1 VVTWLRR
8 SFLTGLFV
16 TVPVVVSLA
25 ACVWLFRTVDG
36 LVGPYWQRW
45 IGVQVPGLGLLTTAV
60 LILGVGVVAGNVL
73 GKRALKQA
81 DTLLERVPLFGTIYA
96 PVKQMAAAFA
106 PGNEAGFKRV
116 VLVEDP
122 RRGWILGF
130 LTREFSVESAR
141 GDEAYVAV
149 FVPTNHL
156 YLGDV
161 LIVPAS
167 AARYPDLTVEEGV
180 RVVLTGGMALPAR
193 LREPGGV
200 GPGGAEAGGVRA
212 WDLSTKG

>member
-1 VVTWLRR
+1 MVWLRR
-8 SFLTGLFV
+8 NFLTGLFV

-25 ACVWLFRTVDG
+25 ACVWVFRAVDG

-45 IGVQVPGLGLLTTAV
+45 IGTAVPGLGLLTTAV
-60 LILGVGVVAGNVL
+60 LVLCVGVLASNVL
-73 GKRALKQA
+73 GRRALQQA
-81 DTLLERVPLFGTIYA
+81 DALLERVPLFGTIYA

-106 PGNEAGFKRV
+106 PGNESGFKRV

-130 LTREFSVESAR
+130 LTREFCVDGPGGA
-141 GDEAYVAV
+141 EAYVAV

-167 AARYPDLTVEEGV
+167 SARYPDLSVEEGV
-180 RVVLTGGMALPAR
+180 RVVLTGGMALPGR
-193 LREPGGV
+193 LREPGGAV
-200 GPGGAEAGGVRA
+200 PGGVRA
-212 WDLSTKG
+212 GDRSTKG